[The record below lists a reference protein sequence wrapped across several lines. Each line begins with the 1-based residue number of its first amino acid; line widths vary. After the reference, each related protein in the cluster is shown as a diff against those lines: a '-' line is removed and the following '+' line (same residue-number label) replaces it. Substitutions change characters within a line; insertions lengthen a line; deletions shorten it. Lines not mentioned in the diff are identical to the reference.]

1 MHHHPLDLAQ
11 IRRSRLRTRRR
22 PLADLHPR
30 GPPHARMRR
39 RPSADRQVDR
49 RSHDDVSRAAEGERP
64 GMRDAKLE
72 SESESEER
80 AYTLQPTVCCSGGGS
95 TTGRRDGGR
104 RSWTGRIWKQ
114 VCISTLDS
122 WLFNLETY
130 KALAEGRMSGRL
142 QCAWKSRACSAIA
155 CDLSA
160 MPIFRDQLIM
170 GHPCQTFILRRGRLP
185 PMSQMI
191 GYSESFCPR
200 TRRPA
205 QNRRPR
211 PSRPGQQQR
220 LLHPR
225 AHGKDECDG
234 MLASRPCVRDMSSS
248 QQLSADLYP
257 CISSPS
263 IMCDGD
269 SLRCDTYRLPR
280 HASGLHSGGRS
291 RFNHAG
297 SLVISISFVRGVSS

>member
-11 IRRSRLRTRRR
+11 IRRSRPRTRRR
-22 PLADLHPR
+22 PLADLHPNR

-72 SESESEER
+72 SESESQER

-114 VCISTLDS
+114 VCISILDS

-170 GHPCQTFILRRGRLP
+170 HNGPS
-185 PMSQMI
+185 MSNI
-191 GYSESFCPR
+191 YLAPR
-200 TRRPA
+200 TASSDVADDWVLRVLLSANPTSRPESPTPA
-205 QNRRPR
+205 QPARPTAR
-211 PSRPGQQQR
+211 VASS
-220 LLHPR
+220 PR
-225 AHGKDECDG
+225 AW
-234 MLASRPCVRDMSSS
+234 
-248 QQLSADLYP
+248 DLE
-257 CISSPS
+257 
-263 IMCDGD
+263 
-269 SLRCDTYRLPR
+269 
-280 HASGLHSGGRS
+280 GRM
-291 RFNHAG
+291 
-297 SLVISISFVRGVSS
+297 